1 MKVVISI
8 DNGEVISAQADGE
21 DVEVL
26 VVEGP
31 ECNIQSFKAE
41 FAPTA
46 VWVVQGLRCEERPS
60 AS

>member
-46 VWVVQGLRCEERPS
+46 VRVVQGLHGEERPR
-60 AS
+60 AN

>member
-8 DNGEVISAQADGE
+8 DNGEVISTQADGE
-21 DVEVL
+21 GVEVL

-46 VWVVQGLRCEERPS
+46 VRVVQGLRSDVQLR

>member
-8 DNGEVISAQADGE
+8 DNGEVISTQADGE

-46 VWVVQGLRCEERPS
+46 VRVVQGLRGDLQLH
-60 AS
+60 AN